1 MGICGGFSAV
11 AAKKKYPGFILLNS
25 DHVDNDCIGG
35 KWWMIIGGEDKLKS
49 RQLRY
54 ILMTVWCSPANTP
67 VNKYSIVF
75 WYVIFI
81 LPSDTHLRR

>member
-1 MGICGGFSAV
+1 MGICGGLSAV
-11 AAKKKYPGFILLNS
+11 AVKKKYPVFIWLNS

-54 ILMTVWCSPANTP
+54 ILMTMFDVH
-67 VNKYSIVF
+67 
-75 WYVIFI
+75 
-81 LPSDTHLRR
+81 LPIPLSTSTVSSFGM